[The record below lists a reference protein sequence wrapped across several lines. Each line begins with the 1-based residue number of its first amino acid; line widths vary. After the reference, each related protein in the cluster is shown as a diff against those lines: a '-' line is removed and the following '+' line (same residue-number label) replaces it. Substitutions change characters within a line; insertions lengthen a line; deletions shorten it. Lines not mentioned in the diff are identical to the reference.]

1 MKEDSANA
9 TANTVNGKVAI
20 NVIMDPVD
28 RSTGDPLISEP
39 SMSVREGD
47 WVILAFADGRRLFAQ
62 CLRNPRGK
70 TPSVRIQKR
79 CYPTFNMI
87 GLPYGTVLE
96 QGKSKLVPLENGEDL
111 MPDLPAPNSAI
122 EEHAINSGLVRSNQ
136 TNDNRN
142 LMDTNSSQSMNQNEI
157 IKLRSEG
164 TEGSAIVAALIEN
177 SSTFDQKT
185 DFSKAKY
192 IARKQKKYQPRCR
205 IERCTGLTICEALY
219 IKDAKK
225 IMNLREDTLGQI
237 LSYANVSA
245 GCQVL
250 LYETCMGIL
259 TGTLAQRMGGYGK
272 ILSVYT
278 GQQPAWIDQLERFNL
293 NYPEQHSIKWVHG
306 EDVFGPEKDKPTA
319 DEDPEAIDRDSM
331 RWPCP
336 LQDHTRSYLD
346 SVTDTHEVKELLS
359 KRCDR
364 FARKLTRT
372 SPGEAKAMLN
382 KRLSDCVI
390 IAAKSDPTETLL
402 GMMTFLGTSCPFVVF
417 CEFMEPLSECFMEL
431 QKQNLAINLRLS
443 DTWFREYQVLPGR
456 THPNMTMSQNGGF
469 ILTGIKLDP
478 VLGVN
483 EMDEQERKK
492 IRDQMGG
499 RRGKSKTQKK
509 KERDELQSNGG
520 PTKKTR
526 NN

>member
-245 GCQVL
+245 GD
-250 LYETCMGIL
+250 
-259 TGTLAQRMGGYGK
+259 RK
-272 ILSVYT
+272 SV
-278 GQQPAWIDQLERFNL
+278 
-293 NYPEQHSIKWVHG
+293 V
-306 EDVFGPEKDKPTA
+306 
-319 DEDPEAIDRDSM
+319 
-331 RWPCP
+331 
-336 LQDHTRSYLD
+336 
-346 SVTDTHEVKELLS
+346 
-359 KRCDR
+359 
-364 FARKLTRT
+364 
-372 SPGEAKAMLN
+372 
-382 KRLSDCVI
+382 
-390 IAAKSDPTETLL
+390 
-402 GMMTFLGTSCPFVVF
+402 
-417 CEFMEPLSECFMEL
+417 
-431 QKQNLAINLRLS
+431 
-443 DTWFREYQVLPGR
+443 
-456 THPNMTMSQNGGF
+456 
-469 ILTGIKLDP
+469 
-478 VLGVN
+478 
-483 EMDEQERKK
+483 
-492 IRDQMGG
+492 
-499 RRGKSKTQKK
+499 
-509 KERDELQSNGG
+509 
-520 PTKKTR
+520 
-526 NN
+526 

>member
-1 MKEDSANA
+1 MA
-9 TANTVNGKVAI
+9 TTEQSTNGGVAMPETRDI
-20 NVIMDPVD
+20 YSND
-28 RSTGDPLISEP
+28 RPADDPLLTEP
-39 SMSVREGD
+39 SQLVREGD
-47 WVILAFADGRRLFAQ
+47 WVILAFADGRRIFAQ

-70 TPSVRIQKR
+70 SPSVRIQKR
-79 CYPTFNMI
+79 CYPTHNII
-87 GLPYGTVLE
+87 GLSYGTVLE
-96 QGKSKLVPLENGEDL
+96 QGKSKLIPLGHEEDL
-111 MPDLPAPNSAI
+111 MPELPTPFSA
-122 EEHAINSGLVRSNQ
+122 EEQDTTPTSIALVQ
-136 TNDNRN
+136 TNDNRH
-142 LMDTNSSQSMNQNEI
+142 LVDTNSSQSMNQDAI
-157 IKLRSEG
+157 SKLRSEG

-177 SSTFDQKT
+177 SATFDQKT
-185 DFSKAKY
+185 EFSKAKY

-205 IERCTGLTICEALY
+205 VERCTGLTICEALY

-245 GCQVL
+245 GCQALVF
-250 LYETCMGIL
+250 ETCLGII
-259 TGTLAQRMGGYGK
+259 TGALAQRMGGYGK

-278 GQQPAWIDQLERFNL
+278 GQQPAWIDQLDRFNL
-293 NYPEQHSIKWVHG
+293 SFTEQHSIKWVHG
-306 EDVFGPEKDKPTA
+306 EDVFGTEKDKEVA
-319 DEDPEAIDRDSM
+319 DDDPEATDRDLLE
-331 RWPCP
+331 WPCP
-336 LQDHTRSYLD
+336 LQDHTRSFLD
-346 SVTDTHEVKELLS
+346 KVTDPLEIKELLA

-382 KRLSDCVI
+382 KRPSDCVI
-390 IAAKSDPTETLL
+390 IASKSDPTETLL
-402 GMMTFLGTSCPFVVF
+402 GMMPFLGTSCPFVVF

-483 EMDEQERKK
+483 DMDEDERKK

-499 RRGKSKTQKK
+499 RRGKSKSQRKNEKQSEEGDRGRNKK
-509 KERDELQSNGG
+509 ARIE
-520 PTKKTR
+520 
-526 NN
+526 